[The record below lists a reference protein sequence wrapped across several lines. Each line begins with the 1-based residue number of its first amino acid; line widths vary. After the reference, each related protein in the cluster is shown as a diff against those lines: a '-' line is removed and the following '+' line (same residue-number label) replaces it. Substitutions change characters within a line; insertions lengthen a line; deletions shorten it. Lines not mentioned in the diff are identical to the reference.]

1 MYVYIENIKNPNIR
15 FKVNKYDKETKL
27 GTLEGE
33 YGAVF
38 SRDLSKAS
46 LEKYGYKLVK
56 SDVELPLLSSD
67 KAKAAAAAAAAAEAK
82 ASKAAKAAKVTGK
95 KTKVVEPE
103 DEEE

>member
-67 KAKAAAAAAAAAEAK
+67 KAKAAAAAAVAAEAK
-82 ASKAAKAAKVTGK
+82 ASKAAKAASK

>member
-1 MYVYIENIKNPNIR
+1 MYVYIQNIKNPDIR
-15 FKVNKYDKETKL
+15 FKVNKYDKDTKL

-33 YGAVF
+33 FGAVF

-56 SDVELPLLSSD
+56 SEVELPLLSSA
-67 KAKAAAAAAAAAEAK
+67 KAKAAAAEAK
-82 ASKAAKAAKVTGK
+82 ATKAASSK
-95 KTKVVEPE
+95 KTKPVEQE

>member
-82 ASKAAKAAKVTGK
+82 ASKAAKATSK